1 MSDQQEHLD
10 RIFAAVKEGGDL
22 SNADARA
29 LLEVID
35 SLDFAF
41 RVQNTVNTVMAQTI
55 PEMAASLAG
64 SVLSRA
70 GRTETKIQRA
80 VAKICDEH
88 VNALMGMIT
97 ALASNLITAAT
108 EGQDQPAEETTNE
121 A

>member
-10 RIFAAVKEGGDL
+10 RIFSAVKEGGDL

-97 ALASNLITAAT
+97 ALASNLIAAAT
-108 EGQDQPAEETTNE
+108 EGQDQATEETTNE